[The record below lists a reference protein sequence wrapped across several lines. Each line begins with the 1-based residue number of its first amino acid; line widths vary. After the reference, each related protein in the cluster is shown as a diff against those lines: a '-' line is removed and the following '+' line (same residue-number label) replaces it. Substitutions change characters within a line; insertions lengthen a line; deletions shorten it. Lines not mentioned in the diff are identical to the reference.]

1 MQSSQSESAQSAVE
15 LLDSSEVTS
24 PYVPPTAARSTR
36 RRNALKDEAEDVTSI
51 MTTTR
56 RTTRR
61 TAAKASNVAAIE
73 TPVVMAQASRRKVQI
88 ASACL
93 KMDSQLKECVEEEEK
108 KDLMTPAAVG
118 VTSRRRRAEETEKK
132 VYSTRRSVRLAV
144 NNNMQMLSG
153 EKNGESEVLNNELFA
168 KDCVDQEVDQKLS
181 GITGTFLFLLLF
193 C

>member
-36 RRNALKDEAEDVTSI
+36 RRNALKDDAEDVTSI

-61 TAAKASNVAAIE
+61 TAAKASNLAAIE
-73 TPVVMAQASRRKVQI
+73 TPVVMAQASRRKAQI

-93 KMDSQLKECVEEEEK
+93 KMDSQLKECVEK
-108 KDLMTPAAVG
+108 KDLMAPAAVG
-118 VTSRRRRAEETEKK
+118 DASRRRRAEETEKK

-144 NNNMQMLSG
+144 NNNVQMLSC
-153 EKNGESEVLNNELFA
+153 EKSGESEVLNNGLFA
-168 KDCVDQEVDQKLS
+168 KDCDDQEVDQKLS
-181 GITGTFLFLLLF
+181 GITGTFLFPASF
-193 C
+193 F